1 MSNPP
6 ELTNLFA
13 KLASEIESTVNNTYD
28 DVLIKSLN
36 QSLNLNEE
44 LVTPRVR
51 VLDSALSLMCFTSPQ
66 VFESVIDCSV
76 NTIVSVLSALT
87 ECNVKRY
94 GESEVLR
101 VGVDF
106 SADECVRVMEACAD
120 ILGKLNEG
128 TGKCELVYG
137 VVRLAA
143 MMSKVRYTMQV
154 APVIDVKTSDG
165 RSRAMKKLMCCVPKG
180 IEYVTEKLP
189 LRSLSGEHLILAM
202 VGITLRGSVPLHLL
216 LSWYLDPQTLVDDV
230 SQVMQ
235 DVVGRPFLCLSD
247 ELFEKMEWRS
257 IIICLAFSPVM
268 FIDSRAL
275 LHRWFLLTGLASVLE
290 LQAELVSM
298 MLDLL
303 SRPMR
308 WGLSAEI
315 GSKLP
320 FSYAYFLFKHQLFRI
335 LAGPLSCDRFLELV
349 HKIKKSVSNT
359 KKKLKHVASATSM
372 VDHKSSWS
380 MAMNFPGWFYF
391 AALLLPGN
399 NLSGSYICRVDE
411 DNQPQLASCSAAAA
425 WYIAWILDP
434 GDESVSCLLA
444 EKLEKLSRTSI
455 NRHSNSSEH
464 RKTAG
469 DYSIKLKKPKPNDK
483 VDVCQVIRLWLE
495 EFQSVKTIN
504 IQNNVMFR
512 RITLGILI
520 GCSGSLSEDGYEL
533 FLHYVATGTIPQST
547 ESQHTGSKNRRWNNK
562 KQENHIT
569 RIDKCSRKEA
579 VAGACIVFQLTDIAE
594 RMSDSISETWEIA
607 VDFICKIKLKVVK
620 YLLKCVKRLLEFEI
634 DNNDLLLKD
643 LHKRMLRWRHQG
655 KDVFHGYKDLDDAIN
670 VIASKLSHSCL

>member
-6 ELTNLFA
+6 QLTALFA
-13 KLASEIESTVNNTYD
+13 KLASEIETTVNQSEDD

-36 QSLNLNEE
+36 QSLNLNEP
-44 LVTPRVR
+44 LPRVR

-66 VFESVIDCSV
+66 VFESVLDCSV
-76 NTIVSVLSALT
+76 KSIMSVLSSLT
-87 ECNVKRY
+87 ECNVKRH
-94 GESEVLR
+94 GKSEVLR
-101 VGVDF
+101 VGVEL
-106 SADECVRVMEACAD
+106 SADECVSVMEACGD

-128 TGKCELVYG
+128 TRKCELVYA
-137 VVRLAA
+137 VVRVAV

-154 APVIDVKTSDG
+154 APDTRG
-165 RSRAMKKLMCCVPKG
+165 
-180 IEYVTEKLP
+180 
-189 LRSLSGEHLILAM
+189 GESFDSVLYLDCPS
-202 VGITLRGSVPLHLL
+202 GITLLPQTLL
-216 LSWYLDPQTLVDDV
+216 LWYLDHQTLVDDV
-230 SQVMQ
+230 SQVLQ
-235 DVVGRPFLCLSD
+235 DVVRRPFLCLSD

-268 FIDSRAL
+268 FIETRAF

-290 LQAELVSM
+290 LQVELVSM
-298 MLDLL
+298 MFDLL

-359 KKKLKHVASATSM
+359 KNVASATSM

-391 AALLLPGN
+391 AALLLLGN
-399 NLSGSYICRVDE
+399 NLSDSYICRVDE

-434 GDESVSCLLA
+434 VDESVSCLLA

-455 NRHSNSSEH
+455 NKHSSSSEH

-483 VDVCQVIRLWLE
+483 ADVGQVIRLWLE
-495 EFQSVKTIN
+495 EFQCVKTIN

-533 FLHYVATGTIPQST
+533 FLHYVATGTISQSI
-547 ESQHTGSKNRRWNNK
+547 ESQHAGSKNRRWNNK

-594 RMSDSISETWEIA
+594 RMSDSISETREIA

-620 YLLKCVKRLLEFEI
+620 YLLKCVKRLLEFEF
-634 DNNDLLLKD
+634 DKNNDLLLKD
-643 LHKRMLRWRHQG
+643 LHKRMLRWRCQE
-655 KDVFHGYKDLDDAIN
+655 KDVFHGYKDLDEAIN
-670 VIASKLSHSCL
+670 AIASKLPHL